1 MSTGMAKRTY
11 DQFCSVARALDL
23 VGERWTMLVVR
34 ELLFGPK
41 RYTDLLEGLP
51 GMAPNVLA
59 ARLKDLQSHGLIR
72 RTTLPPPAASTVYE
86 LTELGAGL
94 RPVVMELFRWGLN
107 FMSAPKP
114 GEHFRVG
121 WLLGAMQ
128 ASFVPERARGLRE
141 EYEFRVEGEVLH
153 VRVDDGAIAVRQGP
167 AHEPAFILA
176 CDLPTFMAISFRA
189 LDPFDAIATGRLEFE
204 GDPAAGERALDILGP
219 LNLLDP
225 AAGASAAWLPAA
237 MQAGARPEHARGVH
251 EAYEFRIGDD
261 VFHARVDDG
270 EVALA
275 AGGADDPAYVI
286 TTDLATFMALGART
300 LTLADAIEQGRVELE
315 GDADAHTRSLDI
327 LAPVGPSTAV
337 AT

>member
-1 MSTGMAKRTY
+1 MAKRTY

-51 GMAPNVLA
+51 GIAPNVLA
-59 ARLKDLQSHGLIR
+59 ARLKDLQAQGLIR

-86 LTELGAGL
+86 LTELGSGL
-94 RPVVMELFRWGLN
+94 RPVVLELFRWGLN
-107 FMSAPKP
+107 FMAAPKP

-128 ASFVPERARGLRE
+128 ASFVPERARGVRE

-153 VRVDDGAIAVRQGP
+153 VRVDDGTVEVRQGA
-167 AHEPAFILA
+167 AHDPAFILA

-189 LDPFDAIATGRLEFE
+189 LDPFDTIATGRAEFE
-204 GDPAAGERALDILGP
+204 GDPAAGQRALDILGP
-219 LNLLDP
+219 LNLLDSSGG
-225 AAGASAAWLPAA
+225 AASAAWLPAA
-237 MQAGARPEHARGVH
+237 MHASFRPQHARGLQ
-251 EAYEFRIGDD
+251 EQYEFRVGEE

-270 EVALA
+270 DVALD
-275 AGGADDPAYVI
+275 AGHAERPAYVI

-300 LTLADAIEQGRVELE
+300 LTLDDAIAQGRASFE
-315 GDADAHTRSLDI
+315 GDAAAHARSLDI
-327 LAPVGPSTAV
+327 LGPVEAARAV
-337 AT
+337 SP